1 MDCRTVTIRLAPL
14 LPTTVAVVQ
23 FPDVRRAT
31 QASIEVMNRGVGI
44 RMYDLPAHMHYF
56 DIITIDI

>member
-1 MDCRTVTIRLAPL
+1 MLNEFLTATLRLAPL

-31 QASIEVMNRGVGI
+31 EAVRDVMTKGVGI
-44 RMYDLPAHMHYF
+44 RKYPRRSVSNSQLD
-56 DIITIDI
+56 

>member
-1 MDCRTVTIRLAPL
+1 MYLLPYDLIATLRLTPL

-31 QASIEVMNRGVGI
+31 EAVREMINSGASIRVSLVCKCLI
-44 RMYDLPAHMHYF
+44 AL
-56 DIITIDI
+56 